1 MYQLRAI
8 SGVLL
13 FVGLVVTLVN
23 AFIPL
28 LPHWLGGA
36 SVWLAGLILF
46 FDLAIKQKKI
56 ILTIASLASISWF
69 IAWQTDRLSNFIEVI
84 SINQSMI
91 VMLIGVQFLQLVA
104 LPDSDESESL
114 PVGER
119 GFIKSYLGVHL
130 FCSVINLSV
139 VLLVADRWAKK
150 GKLSRNQLKLLTRG
164 FCSAAHWSPFFAAFA
179 AAMVF
184 TPNAT
189 LSLVIPLGLVMAFAA
204 FLLTWIEVKRDDD
217 GSLENFV
224 GYPMHFEALWLIVV
238 LVSVVFV
245 LHLMLPSIKVLLL
258 IALSALSVSLLVLLA
273 RKGAVAAALDFEHHL
288 RTKLPNMKS
297 ELLLFLIAGVLG
309 AGVASALDGLSIAVP
324 ITHFDGVAALIIL
337 FFTLILALVGVHPV
351 ISIAV
356 IGHWLADIQPDQ
368 TLLAIM
374 FLMSWAIGASASPV
388 SGVSLALQGRYD
400 VSGWSISSWNLGYTI
415 KMYGVACVV
424 LLFTS
429 SILGL

>member
-1 MYQLRAI
+1 M
-8 SGVLL
+8 LL
-13 FVGLVVTLVN
+13 FVGLVVTLAN
-23 AFIPL
+23 AFIPFF
-28 LPHWLGGA
+28 PYWLGGA

-84 SINQSMI
+84 SINQTMI

-104 LPDSDESESL
+104 LPDSDEKDIL

-273 RKGAVAAALDFEHHL
+273 RKGAVAAALDFEQHL

-324 ITHFDGVAALIIL
+324 ITQFDGVAALIIL

-429 SILGL
+429 YILGL

>member
-56 ILTIASLASISWF
+56 ILTIASLAGISWF

-204 FLLTWIEVKRDDD
+204 FLLTWIEVKKDDD

-224 GYPMHFEALWLIVV
+224 GYPMRFEALWLIVV

-273 RKGAVAAALDFEHHL
+273 RKGAVAAALNFEQHL

-297 ELLLFLIAGVLG
+297 ELVLFLIAGVLG

-400 VSGWSISSWNLGYTI
+400 VSGWSISSWNLGYAI

-424 LLFTS
+424 LLFAS
-429 SILGL
+429 YLLGL

>member
-1 MYQLRAI
+1 M
-8 SGVLL
+8 LL
-13 FVGLVVTLVN
+13 FVGLVVTLAN
-23 AFIPL
+23 AFIPFF
-28 LPHWLGGA
+28 PYWLGGA

-46 FDLAIKQKKI
+46 FDLAINQKKI

-84 SINQSMI
+84 SINQTMI

-104 LPDSDESESL
+104 LPDSDEKDIL

-273 RKGAVAAALDFEHHL
+273 RKGAVAAALDFEQHL

-324 ITHFDGVAALIIL
+324 ITQFDGVAALIIL

-356 IGHWLADIQPDQ
+356 IGHWLADIQPNQ

-429 SILGL
+429 YILGL

>member
-13 FVGLVVTLVN
+13 FLGLVVTLAN
-23 AFIPL
+23 AFIPFF
-28 LPHWLGGA
+28 PYWLGGA

-46 FDLAIKQKKI
+46 FDLAINQKKI
-56 ILTIASLASISWF
+56 ILTIASLASVSWF

-84 SINQSMI
+84 SINQTMI

-104 LPDSDESESL
+104 LPDSDENEIL

-150 GKLSRNQLKLLTRG
+150 GGLSRNQLKLLTRG

-184 TPNAT
+184 TPNAS
-189 LSLVIPLGLVMAFAA
+189 LSLVIPLGLAMAFAA
-204 FLLTWIEVKRDDD
+204 FLLTWIEVRRDED
-217 GSLENFV
+217 GSLESFV

-245 LHLMLPSIKVLLL
+245 LHQLLPSIKVLLL
-258 IALSALSVSLLVLLA
+258 IALSALSVSLLVLLV
-273 RKGAVAAALDFEHHL
+273 RKGVAAAAIDFQRHL

-309 AGVASALDGLSIAVP
+309 AGVAAALDGLSIAVP
-324 ITHFDGVAALIIL
+324 ITHFDGVAALVIL
-337 FFTLILALVGVHPV
+337 FFTLVLAIVGVHPV

-356 IGHWLADIQPDQ
+356 IGHWLVDIQPDQ

-374 FLMSWAIGASASPV
+374 FLMSWAIGASASPI
-388 SGVSLALQGRYD
+388 SGVSLALQGRYG
-400 VSGWSISSWNLGYTI
+400 VSGWSISSWNLGYAI

-424 LLFTS
+424 LLFAS
-429 SILGL
+429 YLLGL

>member
-1 MYQLRAI
+1 M
-8 SGVLL
+8 LL

-46 FDLAIKQKKI
+46 FDLAINQKKI

-184 TPNAT
+184 TPNAS
-189 LSLVIPLGLVMAFAA
+189 LSLVIPLGLAMAFAA
-204 FLLTWIEVKRDDD
+204 FLLTWIEVRRDED
-217 GSLENFV
+217 GSLESFV
-224 GYPMHFEALWLIVV
+224 GYPMHFKALWLIVV

-245 LHLMLPSIKVLLL
+245 LHQLLPSIKVLLL
-258 IALSALSVSLLVLLA
+258 IALSALSVSLLVLLV
-273 RKGAVAAALDFEHHL
+273 RKGVAAAAIDFQRHL

-309 AGVASALDGLSIAVP
+309 AGVAAALDGLSIAIP
-324 ITHFDGVAALIIL
+324 ITHFGGVAALVIL
-337 FFTLILALVGVHPV
+337 FFTLVLAIVGVHPV

-356 IGHWLADIQPDQ
+356 IGHWLVDIQPDQ

-374 FLMSWAIGASASPV
+374 FLMSWAIGASASPI
-388 SGVSLALQGRYD
+388 SGVSLALQGRYG
-400 VSGWSISSWNLGYTI
+400 VSGWSISSWNLGYAI

-424 LLFTS
+424 LLFAS
-429 SILGL
+429 YLLGL